1 MFLQMALHFCMCQIY
16 PLTHTPMLKMM
27 VYLLDLQLVLWFVIE
42 PHVDYVGEMTN
53 MMETTQLDFF
63 MEI

>member
-1 MFLQMALHFCMCQIY
+1 
-16 PLTHTPMLKMM
+16 MLKMM